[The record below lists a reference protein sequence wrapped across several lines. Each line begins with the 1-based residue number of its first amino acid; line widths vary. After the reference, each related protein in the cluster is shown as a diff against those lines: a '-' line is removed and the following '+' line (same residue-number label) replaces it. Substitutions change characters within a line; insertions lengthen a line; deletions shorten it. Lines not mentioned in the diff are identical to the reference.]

1 VKTKAQLKAKLD
13 EAREEMNRVLDQVGD
28 RWEHQVYSDGLAW
41 NVRQV
46 LVHVADADRGHNRQ
60 AMGYA
65 EGQEVV
71 PPDFDVQ
78 RYNARTTE
86 KLASKTV
93 EEARADMAKSRQAL
107 LEWLDS
113 IDDEKLDREG
123 RHASGNNMT
132 VRNMLR
138 IQAIHEQTHAREIAA
153 ALGIGTD
160 G

>member
-1 VKTKAQLKAKLD
+1 
-13 EAREEMNRVLDQVGD
+13 MNRVLDQIGD
-28 RWEHQVYSDGLAW
+28 RWEQQVYSDGLAW
-41 NVRQV
+41 TVRQV
-46 LVHVADADRGHNRQ
+46 LLHVADADRGHNRQ

-65 EGQEVV
+65 EGQQVI

-78 RYNARTTE
+78 RYNTRTTE

-93 EEARADMAKSRQAL
+93 EEARTEMTQSRQAL

-113 IDDEKLDREG
+113 VDEEKLDLEG
-123 RHASGNNMT
+123 RHASGNVMT

-153 ALGIGTD
+153 ALGIKI
-160 G
+160 

>member
-1 VKTKAQLKAKLD
+1 MKTKAQIKAKLI
-13 EAREEMNRVLDQVGD
+13 EARDEMNRVLDQIGS
-28 RWEHQVYSDGLAW
+28 RWEQQVYSDGLAW

-46 LVHVADADRGHNRQ
+46 LIHVADADRGHNRQ

-65 EGQEVV
+65 EGQEVI

-86 KLASKTV
+86 KLAAKTV
-93 EEARADMAKSRQAL
+93 EEARAEMAQSRQAL

-113 IDDEKLDREG
+113 VEEEKLDREG
-123 RHASGNNMT
+123 RHASGNIMT

-138 IQAIHEQTHAREIAA
+138 IQALHEQTHAREIAT
-153 ALGIGTD
+153 ALGINA
-160 G
+160 

>member
-1 VKTKAQLKAKLD
+1 MKTKAQIKAKLD
-13 EAREEMNRVLDQVGD
+13 EARDEMNRVLDQIGD
-28 RWEHQVYSDGLAW
+28 RWEQQVYSDGLAW
-41 NVRQV
+41 TVRQV
-46 LVHVADADRGHNRQ
+46 LLHVADADRGHNRQ

-65 EGQEVV
+65 EGQQVI

-78 RYNARTTE
+78 RYNTRTTE

-93 EEARADMAKSRQAL
+93 EEARTEMTQSRQAL

-113 IDDEKLDREG
+113 VDEEKLDLEG
-123 RHASGNNMT
+123 RHASGNVMT

-153 ALGIGTD
+153 ALGIKI
-160 G
+160 

>member
-1 VKTKAQLKAKLD
+1 MKTKAQIKAKLD
-13 EAREEMNRVLDQVGD
+13 EARDEMNRVLDQVGD
-28 RWEHQVYSDGLAW
+28 RWEQQVYSDGLAW
-41 NVRQV
+41 TVRQV

-65 EGQEVV
+65 EGQQVI

-78 RYNARTTE
+78 RYNVRTTE

-93 EEARADMAKSRQAL
+93 DEARMEMSQSRQAL

-113 IDDEKLDREG
+113 VDEEKLNREG
-123 RHASGNNMT
+123 LHASGNIMT

-138 IQAIHEQTHAREIAA
+138 IQALHEQGHARDIAA
-153 ALGIGTD
+153 ALGLHV
-160 G
+160 